1 MKIQSR
7 IASILQANSLDP
19 SVTGWP
25 AFDLSALEVA
35 NDLAFPLPDNLRLG
49 HLAEKVVSELIKA
62 SAKYDLLYENI
73 QLTENNTT
81 IGEID
86 FIIADKL
93 AEQLIHME
101 LAYKFYL
108 YDPGI
113 SSAPI
118 NNWIGPNRNDSL
130 KEKLDKL
137 KSKQFPLLHHP
148 GLQSRLSNIDVN
160 KVTQAL
166 CFLVSLFVPY
176 EYEGQFSP
184 IYEQAIKG
192 YYLNVETFL
201 TLDHSGKAYYLPAK
215 REWGIAPAEH
225 DVWTDFGG
233 IEKPLMANAEEN
245 RARLCWQKYRDSYS
259 AFFIVWW

>member
-1 MKIQSR
+1 MKIKPR
-7 IASILQANSLDP
+7 IASILQADSLDP
-19 SVTGWP
+19 SVTGLP
-25 AFDLSALEVA
+25 AFDLSAL
-35 NDLAFPLPDNLRLG
+35 DLATDPVFQLPTNLRLG

-62 SAKYDLLYENI
+62 STNYDVLYENI
-73 QLTENNTT
+73 QQTENNKT

-86 FIIADKL
+86 FILADKV

-108 YDPGI
+108 YDPRI
-113 SSAPI
+113 SSDPI

-130 KEKLDKL
+130 KEKLDKI
-137 KSKQFPLLHHP
+137 KSKQLPLLHHP
-148 GLQSRLSNIDVN
+148 GLQSMLPDIDVD

-166 CFLVSLFVPY
+166 CFLLVLFVPHGW
-176 EYEGQFSP
+176 EGKFSP

-215 REWGIAPAEH
+215 REWGIAPAENNI
-225 DVWTDFGG
+225 WTDFGG
-233 IEKPLMANAEEN
+233 IEKQLLANAEEK
-245 RARLCWQKYRDSYS
+245 RARLCWQKHSDSYS